1 MVQSFQVLSL
11 ALARTPVPKP
21 NPRPNPSPNPNPK
34 QGATMGHPLYADGTP
49 LKVKIAFDDGQTHEY
64 KRASWHKLRVVGYQP
79 PD

>member
-21 NPRPNPSPNPNPK
+21 NPRPNPSPNPNPN

-49 LKVKIAFDDGQTHEY
+49 LKVKIAFE
-64 KRASWHKLRVVGYQP
+64 P
-79 PD
+79 